1 MREIYY
7 ICKVNETKSKR
18 LNLLLYPSLLND
30 LKKIAV
36 MKRTSVNDLINDVL
50 TQYTGKNINMINEYN
65 SVFKEQFKWNM
76 M

>member
-1 MREIYY
+1 MREKYY
-7 ICKVNETKSKR
+7 IYKVNEIKSKR

-30 LKKIAV
+30 LKKIAA

-50 TQYTGKNINMINEYN
+50 TQYTDKNINMINEYN
-65 SVFKEQFKWNM
+65 SVFKEWLKWNM